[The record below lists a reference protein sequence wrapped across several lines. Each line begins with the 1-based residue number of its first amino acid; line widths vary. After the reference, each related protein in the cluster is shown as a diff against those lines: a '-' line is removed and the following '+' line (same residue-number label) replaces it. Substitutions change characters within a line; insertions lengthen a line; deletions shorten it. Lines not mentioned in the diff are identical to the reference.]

1 MSDKKNSQPLVLV
14 SGYYGF
20 GNLGDEAILEEL
32 TNELKKLVSPS
43 QIIVLSND
51 PEQTK
56 KSFGVESLNRW
67 KPLDLLSLLPR
78 TALFISGGGGLFQD
92 ATGIKSTVFYG
103 CQILLAKF
111 LGSKIYIYAQGVGPL
126 RSGAAQA
133 LARISLSQAT
143 FTTVRDKDSHN
154 LLSKWAIDSALTA
167 DPVWC
172 LEQTAVP
179 EAAQE
184 QINSLKARPGLTVGL
199 SLRTA
204 ANFNDQQLQS
214 LFSTMDQELPPQTG
228 LILLPLQNNQDLEP
242 LTKFA
247 ALWRQKGRSVEFLQT
262 EGIERPSQWLA
273 ILSQLDLLVG
283 MRLHALIMA
292 LKSGIPVVGIAYDPK
307 VRHVLTQ
314 FGQPILNLTK
324 DSDGSN
330 ELAEWLPT
338 MHSAILTLDELSTRA
353 REEAESAKK
362 LACQNFEILARILVH
377 AK

>member
-1 MSDKKNSQPLVLV
+1 MSEKKNSQPLVLV

-32 TNELKKLVSPS
+32 TNELKKLVLPS

-56 KSFGVESLNRW
+56 KSFGVESLSRW
-67 KPLDLLSLLPR
+67 KPLDFLSLLPR

-92 ATGIKSTVFYG
+92 ATGMKSAVFYG

-111 LGSKIYIYAQGVGPL
+111 LGRKIYIYAQGIGPL
-126 RSGAAQA
+126 RSGGAQA
-133 LARISLSQAT
+133 LARLSLSQAA
-143 FTTVRDKDSHN
+143 FTTVRDQDSHN
-154 LLSKWAIDSALTA
+154 LLSKWHIDSALTA

-172 LEQTAVP
+172 LEQTAMP
-179 EAAQE
+179 KATQK
-184 QINSLKARPGLTVGL
+184 QIDSLKGKPGLKVGL

-204 ANFNDQQLQS
+204 PNFNDQQLLS
-214 LFSTMDQELPPQTG
+214 LFSAMDQGLPPETS
-228 LILLPLQNNQDLEP
+228 LLLLPLQNNQDMEP
-242 LTKFA
+242 LNRFA
-247 ALWRQKGRSVEFLQT
+247 EIWRQKGRSAEFLQT
-262 EGIERPSQWLA
+262 EAIERPSQWLA

-292 LKSGIPVVGIAYDPK
+292 LKSGLPVVGIAYDPK

-324 DSDGSN
+324 DSDGSE

-338 MHSAILTLDELSTRA
+338 MQTATATRHELSMRA